1 MFPIIRVDSRSAEQL
16 EPLGT
21 KPKFW
26 YRDGGRRILFKAEE
40 RGTGEDWAEKI
51 ACELCTLLGLPHVH
65 YELAVDVAKDIPGVV
80 CETCAPPPL
89 AMGLGN
95 QLLQALD
102 PDYPEGRKY
111 KVRQHTV
118 AAVTEVLELLLP
130 PPVFYSQGMP
140 AGIDSAQAVFVGY
153 VMLDAWIANQD
164 RHHEN
169 WAALRAPGELTSA
182 NLYLAPTFDH
192 GASMARNLTDEE
204 RTERLASRD
213 GGRQIPAFV
222 RRARSAFYADAAQA
236 KPMTTMEAWLAFSR
250 MTPQAAKIW
259 IDKLRCIDSTA
270 VQRVLDEAPPHRM
283 SQLCRQFTLELL
295 MENQRRLV
303 DEESQANE

>member
-1 MFPIIRVDSRSAEQL
+1 MFPIIRVDSRTAESL

-26 YRDGGRRILFKAEE
+26 YRDDGTKWLFKAEE

-51 ACELCTLLGLPHVH
+51 ACELCALLGLPHVQYDMAH
-65 YELAVDVAKDIPGVV
+65 DIAKDVPGVV
-80 CETCAPPPL
+80 CPTCAPPPY

-118 AAVTEVLELLLP
+118 AAVTEILELLVSP
-130 PPVFYSQGMP
+130 PSPFSDIVPP
-140 AGIDSAQAVFVGY
+140 AIDSALAVFAGY

-169 WAALRAPGELTSA
+169 WAALRGPGELTSA
-182 NLYLAPTFDH
+182 NFYLAPTFDH
-192 GASMARNLTDEE
+192 GASLARNITDDE
-204 RTERLASRD
+204 RTERMTSRD
-213 GGRQIPAFV
+213 RGRQIPIFAQ
-222 RRARSAFYADAAQA
+222 RARSAFYADSSQA
-236 KPMTTMEAWLAFSR
+236 KPMTTIETWRAFSR
-250 MTPQAAKIW
+250 LTPQAARIW
-259 IDKLRCIDSTA
+259 LKQLEAVHETA
-270 VQRVLDEAPPHRM
+270 VRRVIDEIPPHRM
-283 SQLCRQFTLELL
+283 TQVSREFTVRLL
-295 MENQRRLV
+295 MENQRRLLE
-303 DEESQANE
+303 DEEDGE